1 MPRHLF
7 LISFCAGFLAAPAFA
22 QEACPW
28 AGGDY
33 AFRDHGIYG
42 DFTVDAGCTQMTW
55 SRLADGPETS
65 ALERTD
71 RGWAGELERAN
82 FVLLE
87 DGVHV
92 NLKEVG
98 GPQRRSRVDRKN

>member
-1 MPRHLF
+1 MRRHLF
-7 LISFCAGFLAAPAFA
+7 LISFCAGLLSVPAFA
-22 QEACPW
+22 QETCPW

-42 DFTVDAGCTQMTW
+42 GFVVDADCTQMTW

-65 ALERTD
+65 ALERTNT
-71 RGWAGELERAN
+71 GWAGELERAT

-92 NLKEVG
+92 NLTVLG
-98 GPQRRSRVDRKN
+98 GAQRRSRVDRQN